1 MIESGN
7 LPKYGNSSYDINFTV
22 NSPISGFEF
31 SLMET
36 GIDGSFKSANL
47 VTISGK
53 EGYLFDQS
61 GNFFGGYKSGI
72 PIPLRIDYDYNNLT
86 FSYYHDDILMA
97 SVLDVTGGAIFN
109 GGGVNLVMFEKYGAS
124 SVSIS
129 VNGSL
134 I

>member
-7 LPKYGNSSYDINFTV
+7 LSKYGNSSYNINFTV
-22 NSPISGFEF
+22 DSPISGFEF

-61 GNFFGGYKSGI
+61 GNFFGGYRSGV
-72 PIPLRIDYDYNNLT
+72 PIPLKIDYDYKNST
-86 FSYYHDDILMA
+86 FSYYHDNVLMA
-97 SVLDVTGGAIFN
+97 SALDVTGAAVFN
-109 GGGVNLVMFEKYGAS
+109 GGGVNLVMFEKHGAS
-124 SVSIS
+124 SVSIV